1 MPMQAIM
8 QQRFGGP
15 EALEAME
22 IDRPGLLPGEVLV
35 RVHACGVNPVDA
47 AVRSGE
53 YPLLGEPPFGVG
65 WDISGVVE
73 EAGPGARYAVGEE
86 VYGMPFFP
94 RPATA
99 YAEYVAAPSR
109 QLARKPASLTH
120 VQAAALPLAALT
132 AWQSLVDV
140 ARVAPG
146 DRVLIHRAAGGVGH
160 LAVQIA
166 KAHGAHVTAVASAP
180 RHGFLRDLGADDL
193 MDYRTADFSDIA
205 RDMDIVLDST
215 AQGESSLGVLR
226 RGGILVSLLEDGE
239 ELIAA
244 AAALGVRF
252 AVVSVEPD
260 YASLERIAELA
271 DAGKIRPHIE
281 ATFTLSDAAGAH
293 ATLEAGRVQG
303 KLVLTVP
310 HQP

>member
-140 ARVAPG
+140 ARVTSG

>member
-1 MPMQAIM
+1 MSMQAIM

-22 IDRPGLLPGEVLV
+22 IDRPGLLSGEVLV

-140 ARVAPG
+140 ARVTSG

-193 MDYRTADFSDIA
+193 IDYRTADFSDIA